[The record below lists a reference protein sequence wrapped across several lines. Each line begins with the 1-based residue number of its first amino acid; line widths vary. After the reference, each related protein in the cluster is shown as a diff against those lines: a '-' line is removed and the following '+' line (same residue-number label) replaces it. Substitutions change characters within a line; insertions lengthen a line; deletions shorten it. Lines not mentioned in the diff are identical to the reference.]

1 MILTLRASHPLER
14 FTDEQLRT
22 GTWIRD
28 LAATH
33 PNANHEYT
41 GTDINPA
48 EFPVEP
54 PSGTIYQV
62 HDINK
67 PWPED
72 WAGRFDFVH
81 QRLVLVSGGANQE
94 QALHALGALVKPG
107 GWIQV
112 IEATNELPEG
122 CGPVMQ
128 AFVNVING
136 VFRFMG
142 ADLKLTDKMPGWL
155 RGTGFV
161 DIQDRIVPLRFG
173 ASNPDATLAAQG
185 VFSTSAAAG
194 GLGNFAKSK
203 FVKPYHLQTYA
214 TSLCFLFCFC
224 ILIRF
229 YSSTSRHRQSD
240 GG

>member
-1 MILTLRASHPLER
+1 MILTLGASHPLEL
-14 FTDEQLRT
+14 FTDEKLRT

-28 LAATH
+28 LAGAH

-48 EFPVEP
+48 EFPVKP

-62 HDINK
+62 HDIIK

-128 AFVNVING
+128 AFVNVMKG

-155 RGTGFV
+155 QGTGFV
-161 DIQDRIVPLRFG
+161 DIQDRIVPLRLG

-194 GLGNFAKSK
+194 GLADFAKSK
-203 FVKPYHLQTYA
+203 FVKPVSYA
-214 TSLCFLFCFC
+214 DIC
-224 ILIRF
+224 
-229 YSSTSRHRQSD
+229 
-240 GG
+240 